1 MTLHRISREPQQGSR
16 DTAPTLVLLHGV
28 GSNEQDLMGLAPVLD
43 PRFHL
48 VSLRAPLVLG
58 PGSYGWYHV
67 EFLPDG
73 FLIDEDEVRRSL
85 DDLLAALADLPQP
98 LYLMGFSQ
106 GCVMALH
113 AALREPE
120 KFSGIVGMS
129 GRIIE
134 SLLAEAA
141 AGDRLRGLP
150 VMVVHG
156 TTDTVI
162 PIGSG
167 REIRDRLS
175 ALPVNLTYR
184 EYDMGHNVTAQ
195 SMTDINEWLTIRLAS
210 ADWRSRVG

>member
-1 MTLHRISREPQQGSR
+1 MTLHSISREPQQGSR

-28 GSNEQDLMGLAPVLD
+28 GSNEQDLMGLAPALD
-43 PRFHL
+43 PRFRL

-85 DDLLAALADLPQP
+85 DDLLAALADLPPP

-134 SLLAEAA
+134 SLLAEIAP
-141 AGDRLRGLP
+141 GDRLRGLP